1 MTDKTMTRRRFLIC
15 STGIAALGVGCSSSL
30 SPLLEQC
37 AMKSGL
43 PQRTLGNTGVQVSL
57 LAFGC
62 GSVFLKGYPSDDKAQ
77 EVLEWALNS
86 GINYFDTAH
95 NYGNGES
102 ERRLG
107 LFIKGR
113 REKVFLVTKIE
124 SRDSNNFMR
133 QFELSLKRLQTDR
146 VDLLHIH
153 GLHNF
158 EDLSKIGAHGGVY
171 DCLVKLKNQKA
182 AKLIGFSCH
191 TDGEVAEKA
200 IEQLD
205 FDCCMLQLNAANI
218 GEFEKKA
225 LPAALNK
232 KMGILAMK
240 ATAQGKLL
248 EEAPGGRL
256 ESLLH
261 YVWSLPVSSIVLGM
275 PKMEMAKQNVELAK
289 NIMLMGE
296 TEIITLRD
304 RLSSYR
310 PYLEKFFR
318 HHSDLIAT

>member
-1 MTDKTMTRRRFLIC
+1 MTDKTITRRRFLIC
-15 STGIAALGVGCSSSL
+15 GAGIAALGISSSSSL
-30 SPLLEQC
+30 SSLIEQHTIEG
-37 AMKSGL
+37 GL
-43 PQRTLGNTGVQVSL
+43 PRRVLGKTGVLVSL

-62 GSVFLKGYPSDDKAQ
+62 GSVFLKGYPSDDKAL
-77 EVLEWALNS
+77 EVFEWALNS

-95 NYGNGES
+95 NYGGGES

-107 LFIKGR
+107 LFIKDR

-124 SRDSNNFMR
+124 ARDSNNFMR

-153 GLHNF
+153 DLRNF
-158 EDLSKIGAHGGVY
+158 EDLSQIGANGGVY

-182 AKLIGFSCH
+182 TKLIGFSCH

-218 GEFEKKA
+218 GAFEKNA

-248 EEAPGGRL
+248 EGDSGGRF

-261 YVWSLPVSSIVLGM
+261 Y
-275 PKMEMAKQNVELAK
+275 
-289 NIMLMGE
+289 E
-296 TEIITLRD
+296 TFAQLVCW
-304 RLSSYR
+304 
-310 PYLEKFFR
+310 FR
-318 HHSDLIAT
+318 FSDLVLVTILLPLSIING